1 MRTHVQHEPQ
11 INALRHLRQQTQT
24 GAGAGQM
31 ILVVAVIAVVAAAA
45 YFGWQ
50 RMSGPQ
56 LSLDR
61 PLATVERYCTDC
73 HNEAEFAGGVSFD
86 SLSADG
92 AHHDAA
98 IWERIVRK
106 VRAGSM
112 PPLDAGARPDAE
124 EAAQF
129 VEFVETTLDT
139 AFADNPRPPAPLIHR
154 LNRTEYSNAIR
165 DLFDIKIDASEYLPP
180 DNVVEGFDNIAEA
193 LSISPALLEGYL
205 SASAKVA
212 SLAVGDP
219 NRRPSVSTYRV
230 EPDETQDEYVPG
242 APLGTKGG
250 LVVEHYFPVD
260 GTYRFQPR
268 LYRQILASIR
278 GLEFENTL
286 EISIDKELV
295 HSADFGGADDQV
307 RSNEDNAFA
316 VAEEIDARFTF
327 ETHVTAGPHVVAVN
341 FRRRPPAQS
350 AELWKEY
357 HRQLFDSNEDKGDP
371 HLDQVDIAGPL
382 QVTGVGDTPSRRR
395 IFSCEP
401 QSEEDEQFCATEI
414 LSRLARQAYRRPVAE
429 SEIAELVSFYELGRE
444 GATFDKGIETAL
456 RRMISGAEFIFRA
469 EADPEGVAPGDNY
482 QVSDLELAS
491 RLSFFLWS
499 SLPDEE
505 LVALASR
512 SELSNPET
520 LRAQVDRMLQ
530 DPRSAAFIENFS
542 GQWLALRNLAGIV
555 PDPGVFPDFDNN
567 LRRGL
572 VHETQL
578 LFDSIVREDRSV
590 LDIIDADY
598 TFVNQRVAEHYG
610 IEGIYGEQFRRIPI
624 EEPERR
630 GILAHGSFLTMTSVA
645 TRTSPVTRGKWILD
659 NMLGLPPPDPPP
671 NVPAV
676 EASATGEP
684 QTLRDMLTLHREDPV
699 CSACHQVMDPIGFA
713 LENFD
718 AVGRW
723 RLEDNGKLIDV
734 VDTLYDGTRIDGVN
748 GLREFLLNN
757 RYLFTQTLTE
767 KLMTYALGRSIEAPD
782 MPVIRRIL
790 RAAAENDY
798 RFSAI
803 IWGIVESP
811 AFQMRTAAGD
821 AENPVVAMAERD

>member
-1 MRTHVQHEPQ
+1 MTKLQNQ
-11 INALRHLRQQTQT
+11 LGIRHCAPLHAQR
-24 GAGAGQM
+24 GAAH
-31 ILVVAVIAVVAAAA
+31 ILTVVIVVAAVAAAA
-45 YFGWQ
+45 WFGWQ
-50 RMSGPQ
+50 SMRSPD
-56 LSLDR
+56 LSLEQ
-61 PLATVERYCTDC
+61 PLATVQRYCTDC
-73 HNEAEFAGGVSFD
+73 HNDAEFAGGVSFE
-86 SLSADG
+86 SLTADG
-92 AHHDAA
+92 AYHDAA
-98 IWERIVRK
+98 VWERMVRK
-106 VRAGSM
+106 MRAGAM
-112 PPLDAGARPDAE
+112 PPQGTDARPDDAE
-124 EAAQF
+124 SAQF
-129 VEFVETTLDT
+129 VQAVETTLDT
-139 AFADNPRPPAPLIHR
+139 AFANNPQPPAKLIHR

-165 DLFDIKIDASEYLPP
+165 DLFDIGIDATEYLPP
-180 DNVVEGFDNIAEA
+180 DSVVEGFDNIAEA
-193 LSISPALLEGYL
+193 LQLSPALLEGYL
-205 SASAKVA
+205 SASAKVT

-219 NRRPSVSTYRV
+219 NRRESVATYRM

-250 LVVEHYFPVD
+250 IVVEHYFPVD

-268 LYRQILASIR
+268 LYRQILASVR

-295 HSADFGGADDQV
+295 HSADFGGRDDQV
-307 RSNEDNAFA
+307 RSNEENAFA
-316 VAEEIDARFTF
+316 VAEEIDARFIF
-327 ETHVTAGPHVVAVN
+327 EAHVSAGPHTVAVN

-371 HLDQVDIAGPL
+371 HLDQLDIAGPL

-401 QSEEDEQFCATEI
+401 QSAEDEAYCATEI

-456 RRMISGAEFIFRA
+456 RRMISGAEFLFRA
-469 EADPEGVAPGDNY
+469 ETDPEGVMPGETY

-499 SLPDEE
+499 SIPDEALIE
-505 LVALASR
+505 LAAR
-512 SELSNPET
+512 SELSDPAT

-530 DPRSAAFIENFS
+530 DPRSGAFIENFS
-542 GQWLALRNLAGIV
+542 GQWLALRNLEGIV

-572 VHETQL
+572 VRETQL

-590 LDIIDADY
+590 LDLLNADY

-610 IEGIYGEQFRRIPI
+610 IEGIYGESFRRVAV
-624 EEPERR
+624 EDPERR
-630 GILAHGSFLTMTSVA
+630 GILGHGSFLTMTSVA

-659 NMLGLPPPDPPP
+659 NMLGMPPPDPPP
-671 NVPAV
+671 NVPAI

-684 QTLRDMLTLHREDPV
+684 QTLRDMLTLHRADPV
-699 CSACHQVMDPIGFA
+699 CSACHQVMDPLGFA

-723 RLEDNGKLIDV
+723 RLTESGKPINV
-734 VDTLYDGTRIDGVN
+734 ADTMYDGSSVDGVD
-748 GLREFLLNN
+748 GLRSFLLEN

-767 KLMTYALGRSIEAPD
+767 KLMTYALGRSIVAAD
-782 MPVIRRIL
+782 MPVIRQIL
-790 RAAAENDY
+790 RDAAENDY
-798 RFSAI
+798 NFSAI

-811 AFQMRTAAGD
+811 AFQMRTAG
-821 AENPVVAMAERD
+821 EQPEGPVVARAELE